1 MRVPISLRWAAAD
14 SNAAADAL
22 LTLAGQVDQ
31 DKHAMM
37 SIDLGADPLTAQ
49 LSGRPAPSLE
59 DVIATASRAGGYR
72 GGVRAITVDGPA
84 FHNRGANA
92 SWELAA
98 GVAAGVAYLRSF
110 CALTAA
116 QALRQIRFRLAPD
129 DDQV

>member
-1 MRVPISLRWAAAD
+1 AGAD
-14 SNAAADAL
+14 FKAAADAL
-22 LTLAGQVDQ
+22 LALAGQVDQ
-31 DKHAMM
+31 DKHAMLA
-37 SIDLGADPLTAQ
+37 IDLRAEPLTAS

-98 GVAAGVAYLRSF
+98 GGAAGGGRLPSL
-110 CALTAA
+110 CTLPAA
-116 QALRQIRFRLAPD
+116 HA
-129 DDQV
+129 V